1 MTGTPRADARAKLEK
16 LADLIAIATAVVLP
30 WSISATG
37 ICVVLWLLATIPTI
51 DAATFR
57 RIFARPAAWLPVALF
72 GFAAIAMLWSPV
84 PFKEQWRAAD
94 DFLKL
99 ALIPLLFIH
108 FQRSERGHWVFAGFL
123 FSGVVLLLGSAL
135 VVMIP
140 ELSFMGM
147 PKTHGVLVKDYIS
160 QSAVFTLCAF
170 GLLYLGL
177 DAFRLRRFHYG
188 ALFLAL
194 AILFL
199 ANLFFVVASRTA
211 LLSIPLLLLLLAF
224 KNAGWR
230 GAAVVCAAGLVLAVA
245 IWTSSHNVRY
255 RLGGLFEEVRTH
267 FSEPSRTSAGERIE
281 FWKRSIRIM
290 SGAALVGH
298 GTGSTREMFLRTAQG
313 HSGLDALVTGNPHNQ
328 TFAVGIQLGL
338 IGVALLY
345 AMWLSHALLFRGAG
359 FAAWIGLLVVAQNF
373 LGSLANSHL
382 FDATH
387 AWIYILGVGVAG
399 GMAMKRSAVPAP
411 LPSARAA

>member
-1 MTGTPRADARAKLEK
+1 MTGTLGADARARLEK
-16 LADLIAIATAVVLP
+16 MSDALGAAIATVVP

-37 ICVVLWLLATIPTI
+37 ICVVLWLLVTIPTI
-51 DAATFR
+51 DAAGFR
-57 RIFARPAAWLPVALF
+57 RMFARPAAWSPVALF
-72 GFAAIAMLWSPV
+72 GFALIAMLWSPV

-99 ALIPLLFIH
+99 MLIPLLFFH
-108 FQRSERGHWVFAGFL
+108 FQRSERGHWAFAGFL
-123 FSGVVLLLGSAL
+123 VSGVVLLIGSVL
-135 VVMIP
+135 VVMMP
-140 ELSFMGM
+140 GVSFLGM

-170 GLLYLGL
+170 GLLYLSL
-177 DAFRLRRFHYG
+177 DAFRLRRFLYG
-188 ALFLAL
+188 AVFCAL
-194 AILFL
+194 AVLFL

-211 LLSIPLLLLLLAF
+211 LLSIPVLLLLLAF

-230 GAAVVCAAGLVLAVA
+230 GAVVVCAAGFLLAAA
-245 IWTSSHNVRY
+245 IWASSHNVRH

-267 FSEPSRTSAGERIE
+267 FSQPSRTSAGERIE
-281 FWKRSIRIM
+281 FWKRSLRIM
-290 SGAALVGH
+290 SGSALMGH

-313 HSGLDALVTGNPHNQ
+313 QSGLGALVTGNPHNQ

-338 IGVALLY
+338 VGVMLLY

-359 FAAWIGLLVVAQNF
+359 FAAWVGLLVVAQNF

-387 AWIYILGVGVAG
+387 AWIYIVGVGVAG
-399 GMAMKRSAVPAP
+399 GMVMKHAAVPAP
-411 LPSARAA
+411 HAAAYAA

>member
-1 MTGTPRADARAKLEK
+1 MTGAPRADARAKLEK

-37 ICVVLWLLATIPTI
+37 ICVVLWLLTTIPTI

-147 PKTHGVLVKDYIS
+147 PKTHGVLVKDYI
-160 QSAVFTLCAF
+160 
-170 GLLYLGL
+170 
-177 DAFRLRRFHYG
+177 
-188 ALFLAL
+188 
-194 AILFL
+194 
-199 ANLFFVVASRTA
+199 
-211 LLSIPLLLLLLAF
+211 
-224 KNAGWR
+224 
-230 GAAVVCAAGLVLAVA
+230 
-245 IWTSSHNVRY
+245 
-255 RLGGLFEEVRTH
+255 
-267 FSEPSRTSAGERIE
+267 
-281 FWKRSIRIM
+281 
-290 SGAALVGH
+290 
-298 GTGSTREMFLRTAQG
+298 
-313 HSGLDALVTGNPHNQ
+313 
-328 TFAVGIQLGL
+328 
-338 IGVALLY
+338 
-345 AMWLSHALLFRGAG
+345 
-359 FAAWIGLLVVAQNF
+359 
-373 LGSLANSHL
+373 
-382 FDATH
+382 
-387 AWIYILGVGVAG
+387 
-399 GMAMKRSAVPAP
+399 
-411 LPSARAA
+411 